1 MTFLYTYNGYKLT
14 VRESQQPPVA
24 VFDPRFPRAP
34 ALYASLQAAAGR
46 HLEPAVSPYVWRALV
61 WKERFGEW
69 FLDMVFDMTS
79 FEEAERHALEEVTD
93 PTWCDDITAMHYIIG
108 RVE

>member
-34 ALYASLQAAAGR
+34 ALYKTTSLDQAMRWVDAYIKGEQWANEVAVNQARSEASK
-46 HLEPAVSPYVWRALV
+46 P
-61 WKERFGEW
+61 
-69 FLDMVFDMTS
+69 
-79 FEEAERHALEEVTD
+79 
-93 PTWCDDITAMHYIIG
+93 
-108 RVE
+108 